1 MCICTFLCIVF
12 YRGQALDAF
21 SYQTKEALFHYEHFS
36 IKYKTKI
43 QLYYSGYGRSSLALY
58 PKKVL
63 AMWYLYYF

>member
-12 YRGQALDAF
+12 SRGQALDAF

-43 QLYYSGYGRSSLALY
+43 QLYYSGYGRSSWALY

-63 AMWYLYYF
+63 AM